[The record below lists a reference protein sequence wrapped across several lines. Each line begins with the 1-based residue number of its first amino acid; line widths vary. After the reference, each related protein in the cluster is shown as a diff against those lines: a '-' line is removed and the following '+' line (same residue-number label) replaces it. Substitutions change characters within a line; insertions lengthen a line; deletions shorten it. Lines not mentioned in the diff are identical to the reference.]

1 MKQEREATEMR
12 KKLVSILLC
21 AAAAVM
27 MMAGCG
33 SANTE
38 GVGSQAA
45 AADGKKEV
53 VIWDYFET
61 DAQKAMMQELL
72 DGFPERVYR
81 KPCLCTICGL

>member
-33 SANTE
+33 
-38 GVGSQAA
+38 
-45 AADGKKEV
+45 
-53 VIWDYFET
+53 Y
-61 DAQKAMMQELL
+61 L
-72 DGFPERVYR
+72 
-81 KPCLCTICGL
+81 GLF